1 MKVKD
6 MEISK
11 LKPYANNPRK
21 NEAAIVPV
29 AESIKAFGFK
39 VPIVIDKA
47 GVIVAGHTRL
57 EAAKRLGLDKV
68 PCVVADDLTPEQV
81 KAFRLADNK
90 VSEFAV
96 WDAEKLAEEL
106 ADISTFDMKEFGFN
120 AGGKEFFER
129 KNKDGDTR
137 QEGNE
142 EYNEF
147 LDKFETKKTTDDCYT
162 PDNIYEVVAD
172 YVAEKYGVKK
182 QGFIRPFYPGGDY
195 KSFIYPKGC
204 VVVDNPPFSIFA
216 EIVKYYNSN
225 GVKFFLFG
233 PALTLCSGSGGG
245 QFCAVCVG
253 ADVLYENGA
262 TVKTSFATNLEK
274 TRIKSE
280 PELYKRIDEENKK
293 NLAAQHKNLPKYNYP
308 MHVVT
313 AAMVQR
319 YSHYGVEFSVGLS
332 ESSFI
337 RELDEQKESGKAIYG
352 GGFLLSERA
361 AAERA
366 AAERAAAERAA
377 ATCWKLSEREQEIV
391 RSLSM
396 KGGAKP

>member
-142 EYNEF
+142 HKPAF
-147 LDKFETKKTTDDCYT
+147 KMHRRCTITRLLRGPVHCIKIAVFFHHGGL
-162 PDNIYEVVAD
+162 
-172 YVAEKYGVKK
+172 AE
-182 QGFIRPFYPGGDY
+182 
-195 KSFIYPKGC
+195 
-204 VVVDNPPFSIFA
+204 
-216 EIVKYYNSN
+216 
-225 GVKFFLFG
+225 L
-233 PALTLCSGSGGG
+233 
-245 QFCAVCVG
+245 
-253 ADVLYENGA
+253 
-262 TVKTSFATNLEK
+262 
-274 TRIKSE
+274 
-280 PELYKRIDEENKK
+280 
-293 NLAAQHKNLPKYNYP
+293 
-308 MHVVT
+308 
-313 AAMVQR
+313 
-319 YSHYGVEFSVGLS
+319 HYINVS
-332 ESSFI
+332 
-337 RELDEQKESGKAIYG
+337 
-352 GGFLLSERA
+352 
-361 AAERA
+361 
-366 AAERAAAERAA
+366 
-377 ATCWKLSEREQEIV
+377 
-391 RSLSM
+391 
-396 KGGAKP
+396 